1 MIALLAAV
9 PFETEQLRSR
19 LNRQSDD
26 CWTGQIAGDDVLL
39 THSGVGKANAAAAAC
54 RLILRHA
61 PQAVILLGCG
71 GAYPGSA
78 LRIGDLAVASVEIF
92 GDEGSLT
99 PDGFLDLE
107 QLQLPIHRSDRQ
119 TLYNHVPLDPLLSKW
134 AGSQLTE
141 FTAPQGR
148 NVKRGAFA
156 TVSCCSGTTAGGTE
170 LAARTGGICENME
183 GAAVALVCYKHG
195 LPLLELRGIS
205 NRVEDRDPRRWDLPA
220 ATMIAQA
227 AVLHLLQHWPE
238 KPCR

>member
-19 LNRQSDD
+19 LNRQTDD
-26 CWTGQIAGDDVLL
+26 CWTGQISDHEVLL

-54 RLILRHA
+54 ELILHHA
-61 PQAVILLGCG
+61 PQAMVLLGCG
-71 GAYPGSA
+71 GAYPGGA
-78 LRIGDLAVASVEIF
+78 LQIGDLVVASVEIF

-107 QLQLPIHRSDRQ
+107 QLRLPIHRSDRQ
-119 TLYNHVPLDPLLSKW
+119 TLYNRVPLDPLLSEW
-134 AGSQLTE
+134 AESQLNE
-141 FTAPQGR
+141 FTAPQGC

-170 LAARTGGICENME
+170 LAVRTGGLCENME
-183 GAAVALVCYKHG
+183 GAAVALVCHKHG

-205 NRVEDRDPRRWDLPA
+205 NLVEDRDPRRWDLPA

-227 AVLHLLQHWPE
+227 AALHLLQHWPG
-238 KPCR
+238 KPR